1 MSTYIVVEVKSP
13 DALVS
18 LIRLEKTGQV
28 KLEQVSKILPELSAG
43 WLKTNDENV
52 YALLEKTLEAVPS
65 TDISNT
71 IFKDRTFQSM
81 TTLSSEKTKYRKP
94 TKEVRT
100 ICGPES
106 FNASGY
112 ISIQNIEYII
122 LTYAKI
128 KSLVKLNMI
137 HLDTTLQSVLQIDS
151 GAVCVSELASIIHK
165 NCFVD

>member
-52 YALLEKTLEAVPS
+52 CTLLEKTLEEVPT

-71 IFKDRTFQSM
+71 IFKDRTFQSIN
-81 TTLSSEKTKYRKP
+81 TLSSQKSKYRKP
-94 TKEVRT
+94 TKEVRN

-106 FNASGY
+106 FNSSGY

-128 KSLVKLNMI
+128 KSLLKLNMI
-137 HLDTTLQSVLQIDS
+137 HLDATLQSVLQIDS
-151 GAVCVSELASIIHK
+151 TSVCVSDLASIIHR

>member
-1 MSTYIVVEVKSP
+1 MSTYIVVEVKTP

-18 LIRLEKTGQV
+18 LVRLEKTGQI

-52 YALLEKTLEAVPS
+52 YALLEKTLEAVPT

-71 IFKDRTFQSM
+71 IFKDRKFQSM
-81 TTLSSEKTKYRKP
+81 TTLSSEKNKYRKP
-94 TKEVRT
+94 MKEVRY

-128 KSLVKLNMI
+128 KSLLKLNMI
-137 HLDTTLQSVLQIDS
+137 HLDAMLQSVLNIDS
-151 GAVCVSELASIIHK
+151 PSVCVSELASIIHK
-165 NCFVD
+165 NCFMD